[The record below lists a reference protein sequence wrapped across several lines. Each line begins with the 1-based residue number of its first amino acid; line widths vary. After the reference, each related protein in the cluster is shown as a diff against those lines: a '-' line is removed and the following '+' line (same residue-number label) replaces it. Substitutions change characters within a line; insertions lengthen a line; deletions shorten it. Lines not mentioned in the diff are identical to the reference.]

1 MEMYK
6 MELEL
11 RNLRK
16 QLMNK
21 EESNQVILW
30 VYSELVWNTNPTD
43 KAGTSNS
50 NDSWDQFYSR
60 DGQSFLSDLC
70 RVWLLQECN
79 LSNIVLFLYIP
90 FKSSSLD

>member
-16 QLMNK
+16 QLMSK

-30 VYSELVWNTNPTD
+30 MYSELVWNTNPTD

-50 NDSWDQFYSR
+50 NDS
-60 DGQSFLSDLC
+60 
-70 RVWLLQECN
+70 
-79 LSNIVLFLYIP
+79 
-90 FKSSSLD
+90 